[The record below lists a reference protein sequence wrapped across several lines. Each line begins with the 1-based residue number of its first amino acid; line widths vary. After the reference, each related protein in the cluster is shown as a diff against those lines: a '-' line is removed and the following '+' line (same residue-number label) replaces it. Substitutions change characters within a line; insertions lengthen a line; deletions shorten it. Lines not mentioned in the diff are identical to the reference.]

1 MLQNSY
7 FILFICTF
15 SGCARMKKLQI
26 VIKISQSVSTLYVYN
41 VYKKGGIMQNVIGI
55 QDG

>member
-7 FILFICTF
+7 FILFKCTF

-26 VIKISQSVSTLYVYN
+26 VIKISQLVSTLYN
-41 VYKKGGIMQNVIGI
+41 VYKRGSIMQKVVGI
-55 QDG
+55 QDS